1 MSGLRVPSHPLLC
14 ISTSKPSLPL
24 QMVFTE
30 DERQGGE
37 AGEEEMDISGF
48 HKSLLSITASQA
60 FNVTTDVTTQGW
72 NENVLAKAQQLKCV
86 KRLCF
91 DCTSESNCRI
101 IRT

>member
-1 MSGLRVPSHPLLC
+1 MCLHTLCSAHPPL
-14 ISTSKPSLPL
+14 SQAQSKPSIT
-24 QMVFTE
+24 VGFTE

-37 AGEEEMDISGF
+37 AREEEMDISGF
-48 HKSLLSITASQA
+48 HKSLLSISASQA
-60 FNVTTDVTTQGW
+60 FNVTTDVTTRGW
-72 NENVLAKAQQLKCV
+72 NENTLAKAQQLTCV